1 MVLKKKDFRG
11 THIKSKSLPGSLF
24 NLIRESLNKDMQ
36 VTGEEVRITR
46 NGMDLI
52 LFLSTSPLF
61 SKEGQ
66 KIGIIAIFEDIT
78 RVRKLEEKLVISSR
92 LAALGE
98 MAAGVAHQ
106 IRNPLGVMKVSAEML
121 RDDFSILDKKDNY
134 NRITHMIINEID
146 TLNLVIRNL
155 LDFARPREI
164 QKNLCSIRAVID
176 QSLNSLPLDKYPELK
191 IDTVIRKETPEY
203 LMDKSL
209 IEQVIS
215 NLVLNAIQASA
226 ANGKIEIR
234 VFLKNE
240 HMCLEIQDWGSGF
253 DERIRQQ
260 IFNPFFTTKATG
272 TGLGLSIGH
281 RIIEQHNGSIEVIS
295 EPGKGSTFRI
305 IF

>member
-1 MVLKKKDFRG
+1 MC
-11 THIKSKSLPGSLF
+11 SS
-24 NLIRESLNKDMQ
+24 
-36 VTGEEVRITR
+36 
-46 NGMDLI
+46 DL
-52 LFLSTSPLF
+52 
-61 SKEGQ
+61 
-66 KIGIIAIFEDIT
+66 
-78 RVRKLEEKLVISSR
+78 KLVISSR

-164 QKNLCSIRAVID
+164 QKSLCSIRDVID
-176 QSLNSLPLDKYPELK
+176 QSLSSLPLDKYPELE
-191 IDTVIRKETPEY
+191 INTVIRKETPEY

-226 ANGKIEIR
+226 ANGKIEIG

-240 HMCLEIQDWGSGF
+240 HMYLEIQDWGSGF